1 MRYEN
6 FISEIKNYSYREFRE
21 LYQQVKYGL
30 QVYGSVAEDSGDAR
44 SVKVYHD
51 LIRMAYEF
59 CKGYLNDIRQED
71 DEYGTLAYTGY
82 CRSYRQAASR
92 FLEAMERVMDCRI
105 DFIIYD
111 GEINSVSFHR
121 FDADSYEIR
130 FKDGQLPF

>member
-30 QVYGSVAEDSGDAR
+30 QVYGAIAEQHEEAR
-44 SVKVYHD
+44 SVKVYKD
-51 LIRMAYEF
+51 LIRLAYES
-59 CKGYLNDIRQED
+59 CKGYLYDIHTED
-71 DEYGTLAYTGY
+71 DEYGTLAYTDY

-92 FLEAMERVMDCRI
+92 FLEEMERVMKCTV

-111 GEINSVSFHR
+111 GEINSVAFRR
-121 FDADSYEIR
+121 FEPDSYEIR
-130 FKDGQLPF
+130 FKDELS